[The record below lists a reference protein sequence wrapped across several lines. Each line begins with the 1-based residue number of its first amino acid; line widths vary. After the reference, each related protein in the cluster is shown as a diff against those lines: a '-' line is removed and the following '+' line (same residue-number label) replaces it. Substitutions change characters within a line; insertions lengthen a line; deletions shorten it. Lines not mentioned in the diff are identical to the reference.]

1 MWDAMIFQVNKPH
14 CAERPVYF
22 MSQLLYA
29 FWRVIFC
36 YFLHAHLAEVHY
48 WYRRLHGHAYM

>member
-1 MWDAMIFQVNKPH
+1 MIFQVNKPH

-29 FWRVIFC
+29 FWRVVFG

-48 WYRRLHGHAYM
+48 WYSRLHGHAYT